1 MHLIYFIKNFILMN
15 LIREQLLSRQ
25 RIKESHRKI
34 MLANHPDR
42 GGSVSISMYYY
53 KQTYLSLI

>member
-42 GGSVSISMYYY
+42 GGSVSISMYCY
-53 KQTYLSLI
+53 K